1 MKKTKIIAT
10 LWPSTNSEEKLIK
23 LYKAGVNIIRFNFSH
38 AKYEDALKSIEI
50 IRNLNKSGKTGLS
63 MLLDTKWP
71 EIRTGELENKIC
83 YKKGEVFHI
92 YIDEKKVTGNHLFCD
107 YENLIEDVKKGKNIV
122 IDSGLFNVKV
132 LEKKKDHLVVK
143 ALNAAEIGSRRHVN
157 LPGVKLK
164 LPGITRKDENDIIF
178 WIENGFSF
186 IAASFIRSAKNV
198 EEIRK
203 LLKKFHGEDI
213 KIISK
218 IENEEG
224 VENLDEIITASDGI
238 MVARGDLGIEVPI
251 KKLALYQKQMVEKS
265 RTAGKFVITATHL
278 LETMIENPFP
288 TRAES
293 SDVFN
298 SVLQK
303 PDCLMLSGETAVG
316 KFPIESVKM
325 MTSIIKEAEKN
336 ITYEHEHFAFKGYTP
351 RDLEKKLLIKSG
363 ICTGEELE
371 AKAVII
377 LTKSWMLAKMASSY
391 RPNIKVFAFSN
402 NASSVKAMNAYFGI
416 TPFLHTS
423 WDATNYSTTLD
434 NAIRYLI
441 ESWKLKKTDKIVA
454 INDIQKGNREIPIM
468 EIINLWEFL

>member
-1 MKKTKIIAT
+1 M
-10 LWPSTNSEEKLIK
+10 
-23 LYKAGVNIIRFNFSH
+23 
-38 AKYEDALKSIEI
+38 
-50 IRNLNKSGKTGLS
+50 
-63 MLLDTKWP
+63 
-71 EIRTGELENKIC
+71 
-83 YKKGEVFHI
+83 
-92 YIDEKKVTGNHLFCD
+92 
-107 YENLIEDVKKGKNIV
+107 
-122 IDSGLFNVKV
+122 
-132 LEKKKDHLVVK
+132 
-143 ALNAAEIGSRRHVN
+143 
-157 LPGVKLK
+157 
-164 LPGITRKDENDIIF
+164 
-178 WIENGFSF
+178 ENGFSF

-203 LLKKFHGEDI
+203 LLKKFNGEEI

-224 VENLDEIITASDGI
+224 VENLDEIIAASDGI

-363 ICTGEELE
+363 ICTGEELQ

-377 LTKSWMLAKMASSY
+377 LTKS
-391 RPNIKVFAFSN
+391 
-402 NASSVKAMNAYFGI
+402 
-416 TPFLHTS
+416 
-423 WDATNYSTTLD
+423 
-434 NAIRYLI
+434 
-441 ESWKLKKTDKIVA
+441 
-454 INDIQKGNREIPIM
+454 
-468 EIINLWEFL
+468 